1 MVSQRERLKD
11 IMVDMA
17 RGRDIGNKLEFDPRD
32 KRVKPVSDGSY
43 SSSYSHPDPDGAMNI
58 SKTDADLFGGI
69 PHSKK
74 PIIKAET
81 EKTENDPARNRL
93 ISDVLQTKDGG
104 ELCDNNPPNEK
115 QEQDDLIRLT
125 KEDANLFGADKPMEV
140 ASEESR
146 TDQRKKLREILI
158 DIAANKMKY
167 RLIFT
172 DNIPK
177 ETKKVFQDE
186 AEPELV
192 MTKDDAELYCELPV
206 VDGRIVVSSN
216 TMEHLE
222 KGLPKKAYFS
232 SPNDEQVF
240 QLLGNDGVESRFPGI
255 VIAVDDPHP
264 TLGDSLGFEDDK
276 VRLLIRWSDLEG
288 VNTSPKTMA
297 AHAVGLVRQTGEWV
311 QVSVDIVPVKEE
323 LFSRFGGL
331 LETNALADAKVAIF
345 GQGSGGS
352 HIAIELVKSGV
363 GRFHLIDH
371 DRLEVCNVARHQ
383 CDLAD
388 IGRLKVRAMAD
399 AIKRKNPYADVTTW
413 PLKAEWEQF
422 ETVLEI
428 VREVDL
434 VFAATDSHAS
444 KLLINQ
450 ASVQEGKT
458 CIFAGAH
465 RRAHGGQVIRVRPG
479 KSICFQCFSMLL
491 PDQAQ
496 DQEIS
501 SEEYAEGL
509 AYTDRPVA
517 IEPGLSTDIA
527 PISLMATKIGIQEL
541 LRDKPTTFRSLDQ
554 DLVAD
559 WFLWLNRREAGTQF
573 ENLKPLAYD
582 VDGMHILRWYG
593 IKIDRHEGCPI
604 CGDFEANYSDENLNA
619 VLQSLKVA
627 EGVTN

>member
-1 MVSQRERLKD
+1 MVSQRERFKD

-17 RGRDIGNKLEFDPRD
+17 RGRDIGTKLKFIAAE
-32 KRVKPVSDGSY
+32 KRIVPTSDTSAYGYSY
-43 SSSYSHPDPDGAMNI
+43 HDPDDAI
-58 SKTDADLFGGI
+58 KLTKTDADLFGKMSNI
-69 PHSKK
+69 RKPTNDKK
-74 PIIKAET
+74 PDCLKMDIIKKILLSGNFQIT
-81 EKTENDPARNRL
+81 C
-93 ISDVLQTKDGG
+93 GG
-104 ELCDNNPPNEK
+104 IKYHNSSPPNAHEPD
-115 QEQDDLIRLT
+115 DDLKLT
-125 KEDANLFGADKPMEV
+125 KEDADLFG
-140 ASEESR
+140 ES
-146 TDQRKKLREILI
+146 
-158 DIAANKMKY
+158 
-167 RLIFT
+167 
-172 DNIPK
+172 PK
-177 ETKKVFQDE
+177 I
-186 AEPELV
+186 
-192 MTKDDAELYCELPV
+192 
-206 VDGRIVVSSN
+206 DGRIVVSLN
-216 TMEHLE
+216 AIDHLE
-222 KGLPKKAYFS
+222 KGFPKKVQFGG
-232 SPNDEQVF
+232 PNDEQVF
-240 QLLGNDGVESRFPGI
+240 QLLGNDGVEARFPGI
-255 VIAVDDPHP
+255 VIAVDEPHSN
-264 TLGDSLGFEDDK
+264 LGASLGFEDDK

-288 VNTSPKTMA
+288 VDTSPKTMA
-297 AHAVGLVRQTGEWV
+297 AHAVGLVKQAGEWV

-399 AIKRKNPYADVTTW
+399 AIKRKNLYAEVTTW

-434 VFAATDSHAS
+434 VFAATDGHAS

-450 ASVQEGKT
+450 ACVQEGRT

-501 SEEYAEGL
+501 SEEHAEGL

-627 EGVTN
+627 EGATN

>member
-17 RGRDIGNKLEFDPRD
+17 RGRDIGTKLKFIADE
-32 KRVKPVSDGSY
+32 KRIVPTSDTSAYGYSY
-43 SSSYSHPDPDGAMNI
+43 HDPDDAI
-58 SKTDADLFGGI
+58 KLTKTDADLFGDRPQI
-69 PHSKK
+69 
-74 PIIKAET
+74 
-81 EKTENDPARNRL
+81 
-93 ISDVLQTKDGG
+93 
-104 ELCDNNPPNEK
+104 
-115 QEQDDLIRLT
+115 
-125 KEDANLFGADKPMEV
+125 
-140 ASEESR
+140 
-146 TDQRKKLREILI
+146 
-158 DIAANKMKY
+158 
-167 RLIFT
+167 
-172 DNIPK
+172 
-177 ETKKVFQDE
+177 
-186 AEPELV
+186 
-192 MTKDDAELYCELPV
+192 
-206 VDGRIVVSSN
+206 DGRIVVSLN
-216 TMEHLE
+216 AIDRLE
-222 KGLPKKAYFS
+222 KSFPKKVRFGG
-232 SPNDEQVF
+232 PNDEQVF
-240 QLLGNDGVESRFPGI
+240 QLLGNDGVEARFPGI
-255 VIAVDDPHP
+255 VIAVDEPHSN
-264 TLGDSLGFEDDK
+264 LGASLGFEEDK
-276 VRLLIRWSDLEG
+276 VRLLIRWADLEG
-288 VNTSPKTMA
+288 VDTSPKTIA
-297 AHAVGLVRQTGEWV
+297 AHAVGLVKQAGEWA
-311 QVSVDIVPVKEE
+311 QVAVDIVPVKEE

-331 LETNALADAKVAIF
+331 LETNALDDAKVAIF

-450 ASVQEGKT
+450 ACVQEGKT

-479 KSICFQCFSMLL
+479 NSICFQCFSMLL

-501 SEEYAEGL
+501 SEEHAEGL

-593 IKIDRHEGCPI
+593 IKIDRHVGCPI

-619 VLQSLKVA
+619 VLQSLKA
-627 EGVTN
+627 TEGATN

>member
-11 IMVDMA
+11 IMIDMA

-32 KRVKPVSDGSY
+32 KRVKPVSDRSY
-43 SSSYSHPDPDGAMNI
+43 SFPYSYPDPDGAMNI
-58 SKTDADLFGGI
+58 SKTDADLFGEWA
-69 PHSKK
+69 K
-74 PIIKAET
+74 
-81 EKTENDPARNRL
+81 R
-93 ISDVLQTKDGG
+93 
-104 ELCDNNPPNEK
+104 
-115 QEQDDLIRLT
+115 
-125 KEDANLFGADKPMEV
+125 
-140 ASEESR
+140 
-146 TDQRKKLREILI
+146 
-158 DIAANKMKY
+158 
-167 RLIFT
+167 
-172 DNIPK
+172 
-177 ETKKVFQDE
+177 
-186 AEPELV
+186 
-192 MTKDDAELYCELPV
+192 
-206 VDGRIVVSSN
+206 DGRIVIAAAILGDLDKDVAVTVS
-216 TMEHLE
+216 
-222 KGLPKKAYFS
+222 FS
-232 SPNDEQVF
+232 GNASERVF
-240 QLLGNDGVESRFPGI
+240 HLLGGGADDVRFHGSL
-255 VIAVDDPHP
+255 IAVDDPGQIKVE
-264 TLGDSLGFEDDK
+264 TVGFETDD
-276 VRLLIRWSDLEG
+276 VRLILGWGDIKRQQKSL
-288 VNTSPKTMA
+288 K
-297 AHAVGLVRQTGEWV
+297 AVASNALGMIKDGGEWV
-311 QVSVDIVPVKEE
+311 QVAVDIVPVKEE

-363 GRFHLIDH
+363 GHFHLIDH

-399 AIKRKNPYADVTTW
+399 AMKRKNPYADVTTW
-413 PLKAEWEQF
+413 PLKAEWEHF

-450 ASVQEGKT
+450 ACVQEGKT

-501 SEEYAEGL
+501 SEEHAEGL

-619 VLQSLKVA
+619 VLQSLKTT
-627 EGVTN
+627 EGATN